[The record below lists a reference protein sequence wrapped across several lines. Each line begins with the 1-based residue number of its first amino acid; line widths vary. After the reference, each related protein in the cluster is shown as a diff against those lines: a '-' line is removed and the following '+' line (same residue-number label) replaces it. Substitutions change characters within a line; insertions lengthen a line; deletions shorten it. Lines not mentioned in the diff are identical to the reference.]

1 MKKKIFSLVLCL
13 VMCTAVLTGCNL
25 FGRDLETYYNA
36 VVARI
41 NYSYEL
47 NGQTITESEDIT
59 KRELINAYNS
69 YGYNYVNNYGY
80 SQHEAVEETL
90 DTIINRKLMIKDV
103 ESTYKRENKELF
115 NDSETTYLWESTY
128 DAFYS
133 NLRQYYNE
141 ILGIE
146 DEEDASQEETS
157 GVYERY
163 DPNAT
168 YYTYIDDNGVLRYGV
183 KRINEVST
191 ISGGGKVLYLDS
203 VPYNYEYQDAEGK
216 YVFKELI
223 YETINSYT
231 SNTQWRSALNR
242 YIGVVRDNYSYVDF
256 ANDEEVFYFELDRI
270 YDIVRDNYVV
280 DKYEEL
286 YNRRAEHGSTLT
298 GVRVQNMID
307 YYEGEVLS
315 DYYTYRNNPSTFE
328 TDVLST
334 STNVNYVYTGE
345 NASNYFYVGVI
356 KLGFKEGQR
365 TPTDLETDI
374 NNGKI
379 DESEKPSQLNAIY
392 NAVYADI
399 KSEKTGQSTGNR
411 IYAQDLLD
419 EINDLMDNEEYKYLD
434 YNVVINNS
442 GRVDEIL
449 ADEGYAREELDENQI
464 NQIVKDYVDAR
475 NQLVEYARADAFIKY
490 YYYYNDDTTYQ
501 NSDKTSVFGISST
514 GDVVY
519 NDTFSSA
526 QNDDFDAALK
536 ALYNNG
542 EGQVGDTSGLIRAD
556 DGIYILFYAGEVES
570 LFPNVTSNFS
580 LTFSDIEKLASTRV
594 NIFNNKTYFDLVY
607 DAIYEDNNYSNF
619 EEENLNYLKQTLTT
633 GDDNGIVKYPDNYSD
648 LF

>member
-115 NDSETTYLWESTY
+115 NDRETTYLWESTY

-191 ISGGGKVLYLDS
+191 ISGSGKVLYLDS

-399 KSEKTGQSTGNR
+399 KSDTTGQSTGNR

-419 EINDLMDNEEYKYLD
+419 EINDLMDNEEFKYLD

-526 QNDDFDAALK
+526 QNDDFDTALK

-542 EGQVGDTSGLIRAD
+542 EGQVGDTSGLIRAN

-580 LTFSDIEKLASTRV
+580 LTFSDIEKFASTRV

-633 GDDNGIVKYPDNYSD
+633 GDDNGIVKYPDSYSD

>member
-47 NGQTITESEDIT
+47 NGQTITESEAIT

-115 NDSETTYLWESTY
+115 NDRETTYLWESTY

-141 ILGIE
+141 ILGIT
-146 DEEDASQEETS
+146 DEEETTGEETS

-163 DPNAT
+163 EPNAT

-191 ISGGGKVLYLDS
+191 ISGSGKVLYLDG

-315 DYYTYRNNPSTFE
+315 DYYTYRNNPTTFE

-399 KSEKTGQSTGNR
+399 KSDTTGQSTGNR

-434 YNVVINNS
+434 YNVVINDS

-464 NQIVKDYVDAR
+464 NQIVKDFVDAR

-536 ALYNNG
+536 TLYNNG

-580 LTFSDIEKLASTRV
+580 LTFSDIEKFASTRV

-633 GDDNGIVKYPDNYSD
+633 GDDNGIVKYPDSYSD

>member
-47 NGQTITESEDIT
+47 NGQTITESEAIT

-115 NDSETTYLWESTY
+115 NDRETTYLWESTY

-141 ILGIE
+141 ILGIT
-146 DEEDASQEETS
+146 DEEETTGEETS

-163 DPNAT
+163 EPNAT

-191 ISGGGKVLYLDS
+191 ISGSGKVLYLDS

-399 KSEKTGQSTGNR
+399 KSDTTGQSTGNR

-570 LFPNVTSNFS
+570 VFPNVTSNFS
-580 LTFSDIEKLASTRV
+580 LTFSDIEKFASTRV

-633 GDDNGIVKYPDNYSD
+633 GDDNGIVKYPDSYSD

>member
-47 NGQTITESEDIT
+47 NGQTITESEAIT

-115 NDSETTYLWESTY
+115 NDRETTYLWESTY

-191 ISGGGKVLYLDS
+191 ISGSGKVLYLDS
-203 VPYNYEYQDAEGK
+203 VPYDYEYQDAEGK

-242 YIGVVRDNYSYVDF
+242 YIGVVRDNYSYVEF
-256 ANDEEVFYFELDRI
+256 ADDEEVFYFELDRI

-315 DYYTYRNNPSTFE
+315 DYYTYRNNPTTFE

-379 DESEKPSQLNAIY
+379 DESEEQSQLNAIY

-399 KSEKTGQSTGNR
+399 KSETTGQSTGNR
-411 IYAQDLLD
+411 IYAQDLLN
-419 EINDLMDNEEYKYLD
+419 EINALMNQSEFKYLD
-434 YNVVINNS
+434 YNVVINDS

-449 ADEGYAREELDENQI
+449 ADEGYTREELDENQI

-536 ALYNNG
+536 TLYNNG
-542 EGQVGDTSGLIRAD
+542 EGQVGDTSGLIRAN

-633 GDDNGIVKYPDNYSD
+633 GDDNGIVKYPDSYSD

>member
-47 NGQTITESEDIT
+47 NGQTITESEAIT

-115 NDSETTYLWESTY
+115 NDRETTYLWESTY

-141 ILGIE
+141 ILGIT
-146 DEEDASQEETS
+146 DEEETTGEETS

-163 DPNAT
+163 EPNAT

-191 ISGGGKVLYLDS
+191 ISGSGKVLYLDS
-203 VPYNYEYQDAEGK
+203 VPYDYEYQDAEGK

-379 DESEKPSQLNAIY
+379 DESEEQSQLNAIY

-399 KSEKTGQSTGNR
+399 KSETTGQSTGNR
-411 IYAQDLLD
+411 IYAQDLLN
-419 EINDLMDNEEYKYLD
+419 EINALMNQSEFKYLD
-434 YNVVINNS
+434 YNVVINDS

-449 ADEGYAREELDENQI
+449 ADEGYTREELDENHI

-536 ALYNNG
+536 TLYNNG
-542 EGQVGDTSGLIRAD
+542 EGQVGDTSGLIRAN

-633 GDDNGIVKYPDNYSD
+633 GDDNGIVKYPDSYSD

>member
-163 DPNAT
+163 KPNAT

-242 YIGVVRDNYSYVDF
+242 YIGVVRDNYSYVEF
-256 ANDEEVFYFELDRI
+256 ADDEEVFYFELDRI

-286 YNRRAEHGSTLT
+286 YNRRAENGSTLT

-307 YYEGEVLS
+307 YYEGEVLL

-399 KSEKTGQSTGNR
+399 KSDTTGQSTGNR

-570 LFPNVTSNFS
+570 VFPNVTSNFS
-580 LTFSDIEKLASTRV
+580 LTFSDIEKFASTRV

-633 GDDNGIVKYPDNYSD
+633 GDDNGIVKYPDSYSD

>member
-47 NGQTITESEDIT
+47 NGQTITESEAIT

-80 SQHEAVEETL
+80 TQQEAVEATL

-146 DEEDASQEETS
+146 DEEDDSQEETS

-163 DPNAT
+163 EPNAT

-191 ISGGGKVLYLDS
+191 ISGSGKVLYLDS

-399 KSEKTGQSTGNR
+399 KSDTTGQSTGNR

-419 EINDLMDNEEYKYLD
+419 EINDLMDNDEYKYLD
-434 YNVVINNS
+434 YNVVINDS

-526 QNDDFDAALK
+526 QNDDFDTALK

-542 EGQVGDTSGLIRAD
+542 EGQVGDTSGLIRAN

-580 LTFSDIEKLASTRV
+580 LTFSDIEKFASTRV

-633 GDDNGIVKYPDNYSD
+633 GDDNGIVKYPDSYSD

>member
-47 NGQTITESEDIT
+47 NGQTITESEAIT

-146 DEEDASQEETS
+146 DEEDDSQEETS

-163 DPNAT
+163 EPNAT

-191 ISGGGKVLYLDS
+191 ISGSGKVLYLDS

-399 KSEKTGQSTGNR
+399 KSDTTGQSTGNR

-419 EINDLMDNEEYKYLD
+419 EINDLMDNDEYKYLD
-434 YNVVINNS
+434 YNVVINDS

-526 QNDDFDAALK
+526 QNDDFDTALK

-542 EGQVGDTSGLIRAD
+542 EGQVGDTSGLIRAN

-580 LTFSDIEKLASTRV
+580 LTFSDIEKFASTRV

-633 GDDNGIVKYPDNYSD
+633 GDDNGIVKYPDSYSD

>member
-47 NGQTITESEDIT
+47 NGQTITESEAIT

-80 SQHEAVEETL
+80 TQQEAVEATL

-146 DEEDASQEETS
+146 DEEDDSQEETS

-163 DPNAT
+163 EPNAT

-191 ISGGGKVLYLDS
+191 ISGSGKVLYLDS

-231 SNTQWRSALNR
+231 SNTQWRSAFNR

-399 KSEKTGQSTGNR
+399 KSDTTGQSTGNR

-419 EINDLMDNEEYKYLD
+419 EINDLMDNDEYKYLD
-434 YNVVINNS
+434 YNVVINDS

-526 QNDDFDAALK
+526 QNDDFDTALK

-542 EGQVGDTSGLIRAD
+542 EGQVGDTSGLIRAN

-580 LTFSDIEKLASTRV
+580 LTFSDIEKFASTRV

-633 GDDNGIVKYPDNYSD
+633 GDDNGIVKYPDSYSD

>member
-47 NGQTITESEDIT
+47 NGQTITESEAIT

-191 ISGGGKVLYLDS
+191 ISGSGKVLYLDS

-242 YIGVVRDNYSYVDF
+242 YIGVVRDNYSYVEF
-256 ANDEEVFYFELDRI
+256 ADDEEVFYFELDRI

-399 KSEKTGQSTGNR
+399 KSDTTGQSTGNR

-419 EINDLMDNEEYKYLD
+419 EINDLMDNEEFKYLD

-542 EGQVGDTSGLIRAD
+542 EGQVGDTSGLIRAN

-580 LTFSDIEKLASTRV
+580 LTFSDIEKFASTRV

-633 GDDNGIVKYPDNYSD
+633 GDDNGIVKYPDSYSD

>member
-47 NGQTITESEDIT
+47 NGQTITESEAIT

-115 NDSETTYLWESTY
+115 NDRETTYLWESTY

-146 DEEDASQEETS
+146 DEEDDSQEETS

-163 DPNAT
+163 EPNAT

-191 ISGGGKVLYLDS
+191 ISGSGKVLYLDS

-399 KSEKTGQSTGNR
+399 KSDTTGQSTGNR

-419 EINDLMDNEEYKYLD
+419 EINDLMDNDEYKYLD
-434 YNVVINNS
+434 YNVVINDS

-526 QNDDFDAALK
+526 QNDDFDTALK

-542 EGQVGDTSGLIRAD
+542 EGQVGDTSGLIRAN

-580 LTFSDIEKLASTRV
+580 LTFSDIEKFASTRV

-633 GDDNGIVKYPDNYSD
+633 GDDNGIVKYPDSYSD

>member
-47 NGQTITESEDIT
+47 NGQTITESEAIT

-90 DTIINRKLMIKDV
+90 DTIVNRKLMIKDV

-115 NDSETTYLWESTY
+115 NDRETTYLWESTY

-163 DPNAT
+163 EPNAT

-191 ISGGGKVLYLDS
+191 ISGSGKVLYLDS
-203 VPYNYEYQDAEGK
+203 VPYDYEYQDAEGK

-542 EGQVGDTSGLIRAD
+542 EGQVGDTSGLIRAN

-570 LFPNVTSNFS
+570 LFQNVTSNFS
-580 LTFSDIEKLASTRV
+580 LTFSDIEKFASTRV

-633 GDDNGIVKYPDNYSD
+633 GDDNGIVKYPDSYSD

>member
-191 ISGGGKVLYLDS
+191 ISGSGKVLYLDS

-242 YIGVVRDNYSYVDF
+242 YIGVVRDNYSYVEF
-256 ANDEEVFYFELDRI
+256 ADDEEVFYFELDRI

-399 KSEKTGQSTGNR
+399 KSDTTGQSTGNR

-434 YNVVINNS
+434 YNVVINDS

-449 ADEGYAREELDENQI
+449 ADEGYTREELDENQI

-526 QNDDFDAALK
+526 QNDDFDTALK

-580 LTFSDIEKLASTRV
+580 LTFSDIEKFASTRV

>member
-47 NGQTITESEDIT
+47 NGQTITESEAIT

-115 NDSETTYLWESTY
+115 NDRETTYLWESTY

-146 DEEDASQEETS
+146 DEEDASQEEIS

-191 ISGGGKVLYLDS
+191 ISGSGKVLYLDS
-203 VPYNYEYQDAEGK
+203 VPYDYEYQDAEGK

-315 DYYTYRNNPSTFE
+315 DYYTYRNNPTTFE

-379 DESEKPSQLNAIY
+379 DESEEQSQLNAIY

-399 KSEKTGQSTGNR
+399 KSETTGQSTGNR
-411 IYAQDLLD
+411 IYAQDLLN
-419 EINDLMDNEEYKYLD
+419 EINALMNRSEFKYLD
-434 YNVVINNS
+434 YDVVINDS

-449 ADEGYAREELDENQI
+449 ADEGYTREELDENQI

-542 EGQVGDTSGLIRAD
+542 EGQVGDTSGLIRAN

-580 LTFSDIEKLASTRV
+580 LTFSDIEKFASTRV

-633 GDDNGIVKYPDNYSD
+633 GDDNGIVKYPDSYSD

>member
-47 NGQTITESEDIT
+47 NGQTITESEAIT

-115 NDSETTYLWESTY
+115 NDRETTYLWESTY

-191 ISGGGKVLYLDS
+191 ISGSGKVLYLDS

-399 KSEKTGQSTGNR
+399 KSDTTGQSTGNR

-526 QNDDFDAALK
+526 QNDDFDTALK

-542 EGQVGDTSGLIRAD
+542 EGQVGDTSGLIRAN

-580 LTFSDIEKLASTRV
+580 LTFSDIEKFASTRV

-633 GDDNGIVKYPDNYSD
+633 GDDNGIVKYPDSYSD

>member
-47 NGQTITESEDIT
+47 NGQTITESEAIT

-163 DPNAT
+163 KPNAT

-191 ISGGGKVLYLDS
+191 ISGSGKVLYLDS
-203 VPYNYEYQDAEGK
+203 VPYDYEYQDAEGK

-399 KSEKTGQSTGNR
+399 KSETTGQSTGNR
-411 IYAQDLLD
+411 IYAQDLLN
-419 EINDLMDNEEYKYLD
+419 EINALMNQSEFKYLD
-434 YNVVINNS
+434 YNVVINDS

-449 ADEGYAREELDENQI
+449 ADEGYTREELDENHI

-542 EGQVGDTSGLIRAD
+542 EGQVGDTSGLIRAN

-633 GDDNGIVKYPDNYSD
+633 GDDNGIVKYPDSYSD

>member
-47 NGQTITESEDIT
+47 NGQTITESEAIT

-115 NDSETTYLWESTY
+115 NDRETTYLWESTY

-141 ILGIE
+141 ILGIT
-146 DEEDASQEETS
+146 DEEETTGEETS

-163 DPNAT
+163 EPNAT

-203 VPYNYEYQDAEGK
+203 VPYDYEYQDAEGK

-399 KSEKTGQSTGNR
+399 KSDTTGQSTGNR

-419 EINDLMDNEEYKYLD
+419 EINDLMDNEEFKYLD

-526 QNDDFDAALK
+526 QNDDFDTALK

-580 LTFSDIEKLASTRV
+580 LTFSDIEKFASTRV

-633 GDDNGIVKYPDNYSD
+633 GDDNGIVKYPDSYSD

>member
-80 SQHEAVEETL
+80 TQQEAVEATL

-103 ESTYKRENKELF
+103 KSTYKRENKELF

-191 ISGGGKVLYLDS
+191 ISGSDKVLYLDS

-399 KSEKTGQSTGNR
+399 KSDTTGQSTGNR

-434 YNVVINNS
+434 YNVVINDS

-449 ADEGYAREELDENQI
+449 ADEGYTREELDENQI

-526 QNDDFDAALK
+526 QNDDFDTALK

-580 LTFSDIEKLASTRV
+580 LTFSDIEKFASTRV

>member
-163 DPNAT
+163 KPNAT

-399 KSEKTGQSTGNR
+399 KSDTTGQSTGNR

-434 YNVVINNS
+434 YNVVINDS

-449 ADEGYAREELDENQI
+449 ADEGYTREELDENQI

-580 LTFSDIEKLASTRV
+580 LTFSDIEKFASTRV

>member
-163 DPNAT
+163 EPNAT

-315 DYYTYRNNPSTFE
+315 DYYTYRNNPTTFE

-379 DESEKPSQLNAIY
+379 DESEEQSQLNAIY

-399 KSEKTGQSTGNR
+399 KSETTGQSTGNR
-411 IYAQDLLD
+411 IYAQDLLN
-419 EINDLMDNEEYKYLD
+419 EINALMNQSEFKYLD
-434 YNVVINNS
+434 YNVVINDS

-449 ADEGYAREELDENQI
+449 ADEGYTREELDENHI

-542 EGQVGDTSGLIRAD
+542 EGQVGDTSGLIRAN

-633 GDDNGIVKYPDNYSD
+633 GDDNGIVKYPDSYSD

>member
-133 NLRQYYNE
+133 NIRQYYNE

-191 ISGGGKVLYLDS
+191 ISGSGKVLYLGS

-399 KSEKTGQSTGNR
+399 KSDTTGQSTGNR

-419 EINDLMDNEEYKYLD
+419 EINDLMDNDEYKYLD
-434 YNVVINNS
+434 YNVVINDS

-526 QNDDFDAALK
+526 QNDDFDTALK

-570 LFPNVTSNFS
+570 VFPNVTSNFS
-580 LTFSDIEKLASTRV
+580 LTFSDIEKFASTRV

-633 GDDNGIVKYPDNYSD
+633 GDDNGIVKYPDSYSD